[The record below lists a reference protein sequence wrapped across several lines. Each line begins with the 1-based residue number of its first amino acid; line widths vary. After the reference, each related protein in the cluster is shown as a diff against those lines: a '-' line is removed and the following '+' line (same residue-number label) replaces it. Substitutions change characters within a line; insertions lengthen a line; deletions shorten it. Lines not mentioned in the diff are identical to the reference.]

1 MALSRGSLLLIIF
14 SNASGVGV
22 VGLFLHTMF
31 KHIPHLG
38 WSSKC
43 VVVNTFNGIVF
54 HKFWVREV
62 DGSMISALKIL
73 GGIY

>member
-1 MALSRGSLLLIIF
+1 MALSRGSLLSIIF

-22 VGLFLHTMF
+22 VRLFLHTVF
-31 KHIPHLG
+31 KHIPRLAR
-38 WSSKC
+38 SSQC
-43 VVVNTFNGIVF
+43 VVVNTFDGIMF